1 MRMQIRIIL
10 VPAETCRGRA
20 NRNPACAGASQA
32 TRTGWQEIVTEAH
45 HSGTCRSQAHGRDAA
60 GPAPRFGITLQWL
73 SILFP
78 DNQPARESEL

>member
-1 MRMQIRIIL
+1 MRIQIRIIL

-32 TRTGWQEIVTEAH
+32 TRWQEIVTEAH